1 MGTSRGQIS
10 MQQGLISIG
19 CVLIPPSPLLGMLR
33 CQKYSGCKYKCKYK
47 SKCNQMLW
55 MVECQKHFFLLPIP
69 TLASVLRVW
78 SSPSQNNSETFWQWH
93 YTIHNTH
100 DPSFDCFC
108 LNFWSALI
116 SICFVLSQFLIRI
129 DIHLFLFG
137 FVHKFRSRS
146 KAKFPVQPLMI
157 DDLVG

>member
-47 SKCNQMLW
+47 SKCNQMLV
-55 MVECQKHFFLLPIP
+55 MVGCQRHFYLLPIP

-93 YTIHNTH
+93 YTIHMIPVLIGFASIF
-100 DPSFDCFC
+100 DPHWSPFVSFC
-108 LNFWSALI
+108 LNFWFALI
-116 SICFVLSQFLIRI
+116 SICFFLYSFISSAPGARQSFQYN
-129 DIHLFLFG
+129 H
-137 FVHKFRSRS
+137 
-146 KAKFPVQPLMI
+146 
-157 DDLVG
+157 